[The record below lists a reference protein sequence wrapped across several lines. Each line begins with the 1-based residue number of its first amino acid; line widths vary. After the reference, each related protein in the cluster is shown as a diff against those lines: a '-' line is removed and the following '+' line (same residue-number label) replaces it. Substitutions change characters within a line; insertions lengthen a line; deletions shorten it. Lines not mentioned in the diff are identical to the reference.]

1 MGPSAPD
8 GVRRESWRTRAR
20 AEDFRYAFS
29 SRNLLF
35 VSSSFF
41 IFRRVRWSLRAER
54 ARMRGVVRFL
64 EKVLESHGGGDG
76 EGGGFG
82 AVGFV
87 RERVRREMEPMDWV
101 CWS

>member
-1 MGPSAPD
+1 
-8 GVRRESWRTRAR
+8 VRE
-20 AEDFRYAFS
+20 
-29 SRNLLF
+29 
-35 VSSSFF
+35 
-41 IFRRVRWSLRAER
+41 
-54 ARMRGVVRFL
+54 VVRFL
-64 EKVLESHGGGDG
+64 EKVPDSSGEVGG

>member
-1 MGPSAPD
+1 
-8 GVRRESWRTRAR
+8 
-20 AEDFRYAFS
+20 
-29 SRNLLF
+29 
-35 VSSSFF
+35 
-41 IFRRVRWSLRAER
+41 
-54 ARMRGVVRFL
+54 MRGVVRFL